1 MLRWRLVVEAGQ
13 SAARFDPERRRND
26 QRLKFRR
33 GGQVAQVALARR
45 LAVSRYGMLRQA
57 GFRAPEATA
66 EARNVNPAVRMSGSS
81 AQTVVEATPSTR
93 GLSPWPPGLRPGD
106 RRENQGRVNNPS
118 DRWRVEWL
126 HRRIQRGEPWSGSS
140 FQESWRTK
148 PWKKHPAL
156 CPIPV
161 SGVQSRPQGSAMNGP
176 AEKQKRRTALDPAPA
191 RGSGSLSK
199 SA

>member
-1 MLRWRLVVEAGQ
+1 MLRWRLVEAGQ

-33 GGQVAQVALARR
+33 GGQVALARR
-45 LAVSRYGMLRQA
+45 LAVPRYGMLRQA

-66 EARNVNPAVRMSGSS
+66 EARDVNPAVRMSGSS

-106 RRENQGRVNNPS
+106 RRENRGRVNNPS

-161 SGVQSRPQGSAMNGP
+161 SDVQSRPQGSAINSLRSP
-176 AEKQKRRTALDPAPA
+176 LTPRS
-191 RGSGSLSK
+191 SGGVAK